1 MKKSNVLVC
10 GIGSKGMDYPSKA
23 DGKALKEYTLWLD
36 MLKRCTEKFQ
46 ARYPTYKGTTCSENF
61 KSYTFFYEWCN
72 RQIGFKNKAANG
84 KSWHLDKDL
93 LVKGNKHYSE
103 DNCVFIPQSIN
114 LLLTKSDSI
123 RGDNPLGVHRSRKR
137 SMFTARCKDGNGVNR
152 YLGNFSTPSE
162 AFKCYKLHKE
172 SVMRRVAEEYETQ
185 IDYRAYKALLNYC
198 VQMED

>member
-10 GIGSKGMDYPSKA
+10 GIGFKGMVYPSKA

-36 MLKRCTEKFQ
+36 MLKRCTETFQ
-46 ARYPTYKGTTCSENF
+46 ARYPTYAGTTCSENF

-72 RQIGFKNKAANG
+72 KQIGFKNKSTNG

-93 LVKGNKHYSE
+93 LIKGNKHYSE
-103 DNCVFIPQSIN
+103 DTCVFIPQRIN

-123 RGDNPLGVHRSRKR
+123 RGDNPLGVHRSPKR
-137 SMFTARCKDGNGVNR
+137 TMFTARCKDSSGAER

-162 AFKCYKLHKE
+162 AFKCYKLYKE
-172 SVMRRVAEEYETQ
+172 NVMKQVAEEYETQ

-198 VQMED
+198 IEIED